1 METQSGSP
9 KSDEAFAVNVQT
21 QASYRSGEELWKLLD
36 YSTGKRIKGH
46 WRNVPKMVE
55 LFTRANERHSFN
67 MSPDEVQRLAQYL
80 HDVNRPAPGTI
91 DEYLSLWPI
100 PIDFSAAT
108 PSDRQIAALL
118 DLDRVI
124 RGTDL
129 LAGPVHWGTTSS
141 VMSGGVPVQTKA
153 VRLIEYFDGRKQSII
168 PLYQRPYSWKEKEWE
183 ILWDDIR
190 GCHRSDGKLDPHFMG
205 AIVSLAV
212 TTTPIGVNK
221 HLIIDG
227 QQRLTTVSILLCA
240 IRRFLDE
247 KTKDR
252 IPDFLINR
260 HDEGIDMYKVAPT
273 QVDRATYECIVS
285 DKEGADKNSQIYK
298 ADLYFKKKFKAL
310 ESDED
315 GITPLR
321 VLEIVE
327 SALRVV
333 MIDLDPDQEDPY
345 EIFES
350 LNFKG
355 TDLTPAD
362 LVRNFVLMKYKHSL
376 GDYGDQ
382 KRIYDDYWRP
392 IEIDCGED
400 LPQFLLHYCRL
411 NGNEVRK
418 KNIYPAFK
426 KMVETHSAEELEV
439 ELAKMK
445 RLSAIYPR
453 FVNPEEES
461 EERIKRPLMVLKML
475 GVTVFYPLLMRL
487 FGAEANGTIPSAE
500 LYEALDVLDAYLIR
514 RSVCN
519 VKNNALDSLTTQLL
533 NDWDEAKP
541 AKYLREVLSKQTGN
555 LSWPRDQEFLE
566 SFVKDRQY
574 GRKSANWVLWRLED
588 SHGHKEELSA
598 KNIQIEHILPQTPSE
613 SWLKALSADEKQNI
627 DRWIDTYGNLTL
639 TGYNGE
645 LGNKGFAEKRE
656 IYAKS
661 HFEINRTIAN
671 EKSWGIESIM
681 RRGQALAEMAVGV
694 WSGPLPAAE

>member
-1 METQSGSP
+1 MENEAISIQS
-9 KSDEAFAVNVQT
+9 Q
-21 QASYRSGEELWKLLD
+21 QAATANMAAALPFRSGEELWRLVD
-36 YSTGKRIKGH
+36 YTTGKRIKGH
-46 WRNVPKMVE
+46 WRDVPKMVD
-55 LFTRANERHSFN
+55 LFIGANKRHSFG
-67 MSPDEVQRLAQYL
+67 MSPDEIQRLAQYI
-80 HDVNRPAPGTI
+80 HDQNRPQPGTV
-91 DEYLSLWPI
+91 DEYLALWPF
-100 PIDFSAAT
+100 PIDSTSAN
-108 PSDRQIAALL
+108 PSPDQVAALREL
-118 DLDRVI
+118 DQVI
-124 RGTDL
+124 RETAA
-129 LAGPVHWGTTSS
+129 LASPVHCGTASS
-141 VMSGGVPVQTKA
+141 MLSRGVPVQTKA

-190 GCHRSDGKLDPHFMG
+190 GCHRPDGKLDPHFMG

-298 ADLYFKKKFKAL
+298 ADLYFRKKFKNL

-382 KRIYDDYWRP
+382 KRIYDEYWRP

-418 KNIYPAFK
+418 KNIYPSFK
-426 KMVETHSAEELEV
+426 KMVETHTPDQLEGELG
-439 ELAKMK
+439 KMK
-445 RLSAIYPR
+445 RLSSIYPR

-487 FGAEANGTIPSAE
+487 FGAAADGTIPNSE

-555 LSWPRDQEFLE
+555 LSWPRDQEFFD
-566 SFVKDRQY
+566 SFVKERQY

-588 SHGHKEELSA
+588 SHGHKEELSS
-598 KNIQIEHILPQTPSE
+598 KNIQIEHILPQTQSE
-613 SWLKALSADEKQNI
+613 SWLKTLSTEDKQNI

-645 LGNKGFAEKRE
+645 LGNKGFSEKRE

-661 HFEINRTIAN
+661 HFEINKTVAT
-671 EKSWGIESIM
+671 ETSWGIASIT
-681 RRGQALAEMAVGV
+681 RRGEALAEMAIKV
-694 WSGPLPAAE
+694 WAGPLSAAE